1 MAAVKGGAGRTRKD
15 GRKGR
20 RLDDTDRPVSR
31 TETHPEMVADD
42 AGLCPAERE
51 AIRAASAER
60 SIPSRIEDLIQ
71 GFITRKTGKA
81 WDDPAVLDRIR
92 RAVVAQ
98 KAEYWK
104 DGERR
109 RVEYTAGYSVL
120 AYLAYHA
127 PVYLAESRH
136 LIASL
141 LADGL
146 LSRCATIID
155 AGSGPGVVSL
165 AALDLYT
172 RLGTRNLTLAA
183 IERAPEQAEA
193 YRFLTGG
200 FSEGIPGV
208 TILPPVCSDL
218 RDLDE
223 DTLLAGADLV
233 VLQNVLNEMRGVSP
247 ENRAGLVSRLASPLL
262 PKKTILIAEPAE
274 MASSVAMRNTVR
286 RLLADGFVMHR
297 PCSFLWGSRCS
308 NDRCWSFVSH
318 ERIEPTRLQSAL
330 AARGEAFRFVNTDL
344 KYSFAILRKPPVD
357 APMIPRLP
365 QGFVKFS
372 SLQRRVGR
380 VIDAAAAVMSG
391 DLGDQKHHVFL
402 VCDGTAR
409 KPVYAILPRFN
420 ISTQNRMILRAG
432 YGDVLGL
439 YRVKVRYNPAHDAF
453 NLLLGRDTVLTCYGG
468 SGAPVCRNRGTARSS
483 GSDERL

>member
-1 MAAVKGGAGRTRKD
+1 MAAKKGGAGRTRKER
-15 GRKGR
+15 RKLR
-20 RLDDTDRPVSR
+20 RPADTGNPDRPASRMEMHPDTSAEVS
-31 TETHPEMVADD
+31 
-42 AGLCPAERE
+42 GLSPAERE
-51 AIRAASAER
+51 AIRAASEER
-60 SIPSRIEDLIQ
+60 SISPRVENLIHA
-71 GFITRKTGKA
+71 FITRKTGKA

-104 DGERR
+104 AGERR

-146 LSRCATIID
+146 LGRRATIID

-165 AALDLYT
+165 AALDLYS
-172 RLGTRNLTLAA
+172 RLGSRNLTLAA

-200 FSEGIPGV
+200 FSDGIPGV
-208 TILPPVCSDL
+208 AILPPVCSDL
-218 RDLDE
+218 R
-223 DTLLAGADLV
+223 DLV

-247 ENRAGLVSRLASPLL
+247 ENRAGLVSRLAGPLCPGGVML
-262 PKKTILIAEPAE
+262 VAEPAE

-344 KYSFAILRKPPVD
+344 KYSYAVLRKPP
-357 APMIPRLP
+357 ATAGGPLLQRGGLSR
-365 QGFVKFS
+365 FS
-372 SLQRRVGR
+372 SLPRHVGR
-380 VIDAAAAVMSG
+380 VIDVAAAVMSG

-402 VCDGTAR
+402 ICDGTAR
-409 KPVYAILPRFN
+409 KPVYAILPRYH
-420 ISTQNRMILRAG
+420 ITGQNSVILRAG
-432 YGDVLGL
+432 YGEVLAL

-453 NLLLGRDTVLTCYGG
+453 NLLLTRETTVTPY
-468 SGAPVCRNRGTARSS
+468 
-483 GSDERL
+483 